1 MNKEMEE
8 LHSGKYEVPLTDE
21 LITQL
26 VKEKKWKDE
35 KSLKEMRGIGAKWNT
50 RRNSLIFDF

>member
-1 MNKEMEE
+1 MNKEIED
-8 LHSGKYEVPLTDE
+8 LHSGKYEVHLTGK

-35 KSLKEMRGIGAKWNT
+35 KSLKEMRELGAKWNT
-50 RRNSLIFDF
+50 KRNSLIFDF